1 MSDTTIRSVYFASK
15 LARAV
20 CDSLNLESGRIYR
33 KKGIWL
39 SGGTQERYNDFLN
52 ADSPKLLHAHSID
65 AAQQGFAKACKTA
78 KANRGE
84 GANYPHKRKHFR
96 ATVWKGRNGTQDGK
110 ILTSIRRAGD
120 GLLLPMARGQKALE
134 LKLPEPLR
142 TLPVEAFSEVRRVYN
157 KSSRPQTRTPLQ
169 SILVKSIPSL
179 SRTGWR
185 RA

>member
-1 MSDTTIRSVYFASK
+1 VSDTTIRSVYFASK

-110 ILTSIRRAGD
+110 ILTSIRRAGEKR
-120 GLLLPMARGQKALE
+120 LSLNCPNRCARC
-134 LKLPEPLR
+134 PLR
-142 TLPVEAFSEVRRVYN
+142 
-157 KSSRPQTRTPLQ
+157 
-169 SILVKSIPSL
+169 L
-179 SRTGWR
+179 SAKCGGSTTNPADLKHAHRCNRSW
-185 RA
+185 